1 MFTKRYEIIIEADQK
16 KRYFLLDEK
25 YNIIYKTNKLFLFL
39 IKCLAV
45 YFGTSHKKLEMEYKG
60 NIITDEEKKCM
71 ANDVLDIKEKYEMR

>member
-1 MFTKRYEIIIEADQK
+1 MFTKRYEIIIEADQN

-60 NIITDEEKKCM
+60 NIINNEEKNTWQM
-71 ANDVLDIKEKYEMR
+71 MFLAIKEKI

>member
-1 MFTKRYEIIIEADQK
+1 MFIKRYEIIIEVGQK

-45 YFGTSHKKLEMEYKG
+45 YFGVSHKKLKMEYTG
-60 NIITDEEKKCM
+60 NVITDEEKKYM
-71 ANDVLDIKEKYEMR
+71 ANDVLAVKKTYEMR